1 MMSSV
6 LSAGPGAA
14 DSERSL
20 TRRSIVLCK
29 SALPVSVERRAQQLA
44 VGEDPP
50 LDGANT
56 GGPHRPGSPDL
67 RPPVESGTHPSRTRP
82 QQPPRLGGCFP
93 PPLNTRK
100 ASVTSVHLRDVA
112 TWSKAR

>member
-29 SALPVSVERRAQQLA
+29 SALPVSVERRAQQLE

-50 LDGANT
+50 LDGAT
-56 GGPHRPGSPDL
+56 LAG
-67 RPPVESGTHPSRTRP
+67 RTARA
-82 QQPPRLGGCFP
+82 LLTFA
-93 PPLNTRK
+93 PPLNPGLIP
-100 ASVTSVHLRDVA
+100 AGLAPSSLPDSGVA
-112 TWSKAR
+112 FPRPLIPERPV